1 MRNAASLAPM
11 PLLHCVLLV
20 APCLA
25 DDKPK
30 PPTQAEIR
38 EAKVYEAIAE
48 MVVRRDDLLQKFA
61 VVMHGEGASLG
72 MDAGPIVRPAVNV
85 RLVDR
90 SKKFDMRSGYTV
102 ITDEGSHYEVG
113 NSTIQIGTT
122 HKAIDH
128 NPLVQPV
135 LVKPPG
141 VKLSDWRKKHPVS
154 GGADPF
160 DDYLF
165 GASAFFGSHN
175 RAIEQA
181 ILGGYK
187 LAKTESGTGE
197 SSSAT
202 GPGIRINIVTFV

>member
-1 MRNAASLAPM
+1 M

-90 SKKFDMRSGYTV
+90 SKKFDMRSESMAKSSRTLTNCRRTCMRMKRIGIV
-102 ITDEGSHYEVG
+102 
-113 NSTIQIGTT
+113 NS
-122 HKAIDH
+122 
-128 NPLVQPV
+128 
-135 LVKPPG
+135 
-141 VKLSDWRKKHPVS
+141 
-154 GGADPF
+154 
-160 DDYLF
+160 
-165 GASAFFGSHN
+165 ASAL
-175 RAIEQA
+175 RQ
-181 ILGGYK
+181 K
-187 LAKTESGTGE
+187 
-197 SSSAT
+197 
-202 GPGIRINIVTFV
+202 